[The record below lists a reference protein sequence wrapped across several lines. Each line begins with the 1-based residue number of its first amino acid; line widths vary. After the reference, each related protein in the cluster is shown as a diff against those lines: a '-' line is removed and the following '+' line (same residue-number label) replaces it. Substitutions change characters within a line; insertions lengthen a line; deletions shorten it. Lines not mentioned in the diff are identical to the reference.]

1 MVACHTKKES
11 GPESLVPVAVR
22 TVLVENKTRPSGE
35 EVVGTVRAK
44 LRAAIE
50 AKVSARIEALL
61 VAPGQ
66 MVKAGD
72 LIAQLDPREIQAR
85 LDQALALRQQ
95 ATRDLARGRELLDKK
110 ITTQAD
116 FDAVQ
121 ARASVAE
128 GAAREMETTLGYTKI
143 VAPFDGIVTRKL
155 ADVGD
160 LATPGKPIIE
170 MEDPAAL
177 RFEADVPEAL
187 IGNVKLGAKLPVQ
200 IAEGAAREMETMLG
214 YTKIVAPFDGIVT
227 RKLADVGDLATP
239 GKPIIEMEDPAA
251 LRFEADVPEALI
263 GNVKLGAKLPVQ
275 VAEGSAPIEGTV
287 VEVAPVADAASRTFL
302 AKLNISAA
310 GSIRSGQ
317 FGRVWVPT
325 GESKSIRVPLS
336 AVVVR
341 GQMECLFVV
350 ADEHAQLRIV
360 RTGKHTG
367 GEVEILA
374 GLSPGE
380 RVVSGGGES
389 LRDGQPVTLRQ

>member
-1 MVACHTKKES
+1 MKFQRSLLTLVAALALVACHSKTET
-11 GPESLVPVAVR
+11 GPESLPPVAVR
-22 TVLVENKTRPSGE
+22 TVVVENKERPSSE

-66 MVKAGD
+66 MVKAD
-72 LIAQLDPREIQAR
+72 ELIAQLDAREIQAR
-85 LDQALALRQQ
+85 LDQALAMREQ

-128 GAAREMETTLGYTKI
+128 GAARETETMLGYTRI

-160 LATPGKPIIE
+160 LAAPGKSIIE
-170 MEDPAAL
+170 MEDPHAL

-187 IGNVKLGAKLPVQ
+187 IGHVKLGA
-200 IAEGAAREMETMLG
+200 R
-214 YTKIVAPFDGIVT
+214 
-227 RKLADVGDLATP
+227 
-239 GKPIIEMEDPAA
+239 
-251 LRFEADVPEALI
+251 
-263 GNVKLGAKLPVQ
+263 LPVQ
-275 VAEGSAPIEGTV
+275 VAEDSAPIEGTV
-287 VEVAPVADAASRTFL
+287 VEMAPVADPASRTFL
-302 AKLNISAA
+302 VKLDLPTAEGIQ
-310 GSIRSGQ
+310 SGQ

-325 GESKSIRVPLS
+325 GESKSIRVPAS
-336 AVVVR
+336 AVLTR
-341 GQMECLFVV
+341 GQMECVFVV
-350 ADEHAQLRIV
+350 VNQHAQLRLV
-360 RTGKHTG
+360 RTGEYTSD
-367 GEVEILA
+367 EVEILA

-380 RVVSGGGES
+380 RVVSDGAES
-389 LRDGQPVTLRQ
+389 LRDGQPVTLK